1 MINSDSLQLQQL
13 VDFARQHSPF
23 YAHHFQHLPDRGWT
37 LTDLP
42 LVDPERYWTESA
54 GLKNWP
60 VLTGTVENGIVFKT
74 GGTTGGGKL
83 SVYSREEWQ
92 VFVTSFGRSLSA
104 QLKAGDRVA
113 NLFFAGDLY
122 SSFLFI
128 HGALSHMETP
138 VCEYPFS
145 GMMEPHAL
153 AGQLV
158 QHDINVLVGV
168 PAMLLNFAATMAEQQ
183 RQFPA
188 ITTLLFGS
196 ESLFAEQMQLLKQV
210 FPHARVASIGCAS
223 VDAGLIGAS
232 TLDCRSGEHRVFEPE
247 TRVEII
253 DEVTG
258 EPIDEM
264 DRSGMLVVTNLTR
277 RLMPLIRYPT
287 GDRAAW
293 REPVGSPTRKF
304 VLQGRSSLG
313 HRLRVGYASMFPD
326 EIDALIT
333 EQLGKTQWQ
342 LLLEHNDSCDYVTL
356 RIACS
361 GSEHHAER
369 VIQGLVDGDHA
380 LAEMI
385 AARQLHLRIQWC
397 QQVELICN
405 PRTGKLLRV
414 IDLRAYQTVGETS

>member
-1 MINSDSLQLQQL
+1 MTNSESLRLQQL

-23 YAHHFQHLPDRGWT
+23 YARHFEQLPPSGWT

-42 LVDPERYWTESA
+42 LIDPERYWQGSA
-54 GLKNWP
+54 GLTHWP
-60 VLTGTVENGIVFKT
+60 VLTESVADGIVFKT

-83 SVYSREEWQ
+83 SVYTRQEWRS
-92 VFVTSFGRSLSA
+92 FVTSFGRSLSS
-104 QLKAGDRVA
+104 QLRAGDRVA

-145 GMMEPHAL
+145 GMMDQQAL
-153 AGQLV
+153 AAQLT
-158 QHDINVLVGV
+158 QHEINVVVGV
-168 PAMLLNFAATMAEQQ
+168 PAMLLNFAARMAELQ
-183 RQFPA
+183 RQFPG

-196 ESLFAEQMQLLKQV
+196 ESLFAEQIQLLKQV
-210 FPHARVASIGCAS
+210 FPHARIASIGCAS

-232 TLDCRSGEHRVFEPE
+232 TLDCRAGEHRVFEPE

-258 EPIDEM
+258 EPIDDI

-293 REPVGSPTRKF
+293 REAAGSPMRKF

-313 HRLRVGYASMFPD
+313 HRLRVGYASIYPD
-326 EIDALIT
+326 EIHALIA
-333 EQLGKTQWQ
+333 EQLGETPWQ
-342 LLLEHNDSCDYVTL
+342 LLLEHADNSDSVIL
-356 RIACS
+356 RIASS
-361 GSEHHAER
+361 GSLTQAER
-369 VIQGLVDGDHA
+369 LYHGLVGRDHA
-380 LAEMI
+380 LEEMI
-385 AARQLHLRIQWC
+385 AARQLQIQIQWC
-397 QQVELICN
+397 QQAELVCN

-414 IDLRAYQTVGETS
+414 IDLRAYHTAGEKP